1 MIKPF
6 SMPNTGKYNH
16 LLTNIDLRRW
26 HDNLVS
32 GSPITAEV
40 YLRTLGL
47 YCDLEKTT
55 PDQIVEQA
63 GSKEF
68 SDGFTDFVRRLEG
81 QGKAGSYILRFRKVV
96 TNWASYNDKE
106 LKLKVKIKGVNES
119 PTLSGE
125 RVPTRDELSKIL
137 RMAVPRGRVSIAM
150 MSFAGLRPE
159 SLGDF
164 KGTDGIVL
172 GDFPELKIFSARVEF
187 GRPPCIVVVRNN
199 LSKARHRYFS
209 MIGSEGIIYIQDY
222 LRRRVEAGE
231 ELSTRTPLLGF
242 DPRGV
247 RKNVFLRTALVTRD
261 IREAIVKA
269 GFAWR
274 PYVLRS
280 FCDTG
285 LALAESKG
293 WVSHAYLQFWM
304 GHKGDIEARYSVNK
318 GVLPQ
323 EMVRDM
329 KDSYRKSLRF
339 LQTTATGQSEDEQQ
353 SDFKKLVATA
363 VGYRNDEIAKMDFGI
378 MSDTELQG
386 LVKQRLGA
394 TMKNNGA
401 KQRVIPALDVER
413 YILQGW
419 EYVSVY
425 PNDKRKAI
433 VKLPL

>member
-1 MIKPF
+1 M
-6 SMPNTGKYNH
+6 TRVAKYGN
-16 LLTNIDLRRW
+16 LLADEDLRRW
-26 HDNLVS
+26 HDNLAA

-47 YCDLEKTT
+47 YCELEKTS
-55 PDQIVEQA
+55 PRQIVEKA
-63 GSKEF
+63 ESKAF
-68 SDGFTDFVRRLEG
+68 RDCFIDFVRKLEA
-81 QGKAGSYILRFRKVV
+81 QEKAGSYIQRFRKVV
-96 TNWASYNDKE
+96 TSWVNYNDKD
-106 LKLKVKIKGVNES
+106 LKLKVNIRGRNES
-119 PTLSGE
+119 PTLAHE

-137 RMAVPRGRVSIAM
+137 RMATPRARVSIAM
-150 MSFAGLRPE
+150 MAFSGLRPE

-164 KGTDGIVL
+164 KGTDGIKL
-172 GDFPELKIFSARVEF
+172 GDFQDLKVFRARAEF
-187 GRPPCIVVVRNN
+187 PKPPCLVMVRNN
-199 LSKARHRYFS
+199 LSKARHRYFTL
-209 MIGSEGIIYIQDY
+209 IGSEGLIYIQDY

-231 ELSTRTPLLGF
+231 DLSQETPLLGF

-247 RKNVFLRTALVTRD
+247 RKNQFMRTALVTRD
-261 IREAIVKA
+261 IREAIVRA

-293 WVSHAYLQFWM
+293 LVSHTYLQFWM

-323 EMVRDM
+323 EMERDM

-339 LQTTATGQSEDEQQ
+339 LQTTATGGSEDDQRA
-353 SDFKKLVATA
+353 DFKKLVATA
-363 VGYRNDEIAKMDFGI
+363 VGFRSDEIAKMDFGI
-378 MSDTELQG
+378 MSDAELQG

-401 KQRVIPALDVER
+401 KQKVIPASDVER

-425 PNDKRKAI
+425 PNDRKKAI